1 MFEVEKK
8 YNVPPDARARVC
20 GQLTERHGP
29 PVSLR
34 EEDIH
39 GFTSPEKHYLRMR
52 RSGERLM
59 LIAKGPTELSPDGIR
74 SRQEVEVPLSVET
87 AAAARSLV
95 ELLCIDPLPAISRE
109 RLVWKLDS
117 AEVVMDLLDALP
129 DHVFVEV
136 EVLATDRETA
146 LGRLRELE
154 PLLGLAPEWQETR
167 SYAQIF
173 RDLTSA

>member
-8 YNVPPDARARVC
+8 YNVPPEARARVR

-29 PVSLR
+29 PGSLR

-52 RSGERLM
+52 RSGERLV
-59 LIAKGPTELSPDGIR
+59 LTAKGPTELSADGIR
-74 SRQEVEVPLSVET
+74 SRKEVEVPLSVET
-87 AAAARSLV
+87 AAAAQALV
-95 ELLCIDPLPAISRE
+95 ELLCIDRLPTMSRE
-109 RLVWKLDS
+109 RLVWKLEG

-129 DHVFVEV
+129 DHVFIEV
-136 EVLATDRETA
+136 EVLATDRESA

-167 SYAQIF
+167 SYAQIL
-173 RDLTSA
+173 RDLASA